1 MTGEHLS
8 PDVQELLQLLHRY
21 RVRYLIV
28 EGEAVIFHG
37 YPRLTGDIDL
47 FYDRT
52 PSNVKR
58 LFRALSDFWGGEVP
72 AVDGPDDLLNPS
84 VVVQF
89 GRPPN
94 RVDLLSS
101 LGSVTFEGAWSRR
114 VSESLRTIANT
125 RCRVHLIGVRDL
137 MRAKREAG
145 RHKDLDDIEHL
156 AALSKKRPGRRPR

>member
-8 PDVQELLQLLHRY
+8 EDVQELLRLLHRH

-28 EGEAVIFHG
+28 GGEAVIFHG

-52 PSNVKR
+52 PSNVTR
-58 LFRALSDFWGGEVP
+58 LYRALSEFWGGAVP
-72 AVDGPDDLLNPS
+72 ALDGPDDLMHPS

-94 RVDLLSS
+94 RIDLLGD
-101 LGSVTFEGAWSRR
+101 LGTVTFARAWSRR
-114 VSESLRTIANT
+114 VSEPLRSSTKA

-137 MRAKREAG
+137 IRAKRDAG
-145 RHKDLDDIEHL
+145 RHKDLDDVEHL
-156 AALSKKRPGRRPR
+156 EALSKKRPRRPAP